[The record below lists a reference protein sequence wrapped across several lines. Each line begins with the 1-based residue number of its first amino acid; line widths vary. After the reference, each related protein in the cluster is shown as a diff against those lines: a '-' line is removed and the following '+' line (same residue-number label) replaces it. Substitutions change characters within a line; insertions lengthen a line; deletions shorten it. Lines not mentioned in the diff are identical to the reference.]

1 MKRQNLIVTAI
12 LLLFLA
18 SCQREVSDLNNPT
31 TANPTNNP
39 LQPGS
44 GRLVAMYARDST
56 RPAGQ
61 DTVYIHRLEYDAS
74 GRVVSI
80 TMSSKETAN
89 GDSTHHK
96 FAYQGSDTLAY
107 QISSYSRITGPFS
120 YTSYDTL
127 WPKYAG
133 GRLISDSMVTRSSTS
148 PNAFYQTT
156 HYVYNS
162 NTVFH
167 YRHSMFDPPITAADT
182 AINGILSS
190 VTSTN
195 GNITAET
202 DDSAIYNPQTGAFR
216 IGGRAGTFSATYDS
230 RPNPAFVAG
239 RAYRIPFVPV
249 EYFIELYTDGTI
261 TGNLPLTSS
270 QTNSVYTGGM
280 IQTTNSYVF
289 RADGLPASRTLKIL
303 DSGTWS
309 SDTLYYVYQ

>member
-1 MKRQNLIVTAI
+1 MKRQNLILTAV
-12 LLLFLA
+12 LLLFLV
-18 SCQREVSDLNNPT
+18 SCQREVADLNNPT
-31 TANPTNNP
+31 TTNPNNNP
-39 LQPGS
+39 SQPGS

-61 DTVYIHRLEYDAS
+61 DTAFIHRLEYDAS

-80 TMSSKETAN
+80 MMSSKETTN

-96 FAYQGSDTLAY
+96 LAYQGSDTLAY
-107 QISSYSRITGPFS
+107 LITTYSRITGPFS

-133 GRLISDSMVTRSSTS
+133 GRLISDSMATRSSTA

-156 HYVYNS
+156 HYVYNG
-162 NTVFH
+162 NNIFH
-167 YRHSMFDPPITAADT
+167 YKHSMFDPPITAADT
-182 AINGILSS
+182 AIDGILSI
-190 VTSTN
+190 VTYSN

-202 DDSAIYNPQTGAFR
+202 DDSAVYNPQTGTFR
-216 IGGRAGTFSATYDS
+216 TGGRAGTFSATYDS

-239 RAYRIPFVPV
+239 RAYRIPYMPV

-261 TGNLPLTSS
+261 TGSLPLTSR
-270 QTNSVYTGGM
+270 QTNVVYSGGT
-280 IQTTNSYVF
+280 IQTANSYVF

-309 SDTLYYVYQ
+309 SDTIYYLYQ